1 VILLFTKRDAV
12 CIIFVAIH
20 FSSAWSLL
28 HCVDERDVTVDK
40 TNKIYKS
47 RPIVSY
53 LIEKF
58 QYYYVPECELSLD
71 EGMIPTKNCLSIMQY
86 IKNKTTKWGTKT
98 FILCEARQD
107 ISSMPKYTKAKVV
120 VIPHS

>member
-1 VILLFTKRDAV
+1 MILLFTKRDAV

-58 QYYYVPECELSLD
+58 QYYYVPDNFSKGKET
-71 EGMIPTKNCLSIMQY
+71 EGMGKRL
-86 IKNKTTKWGTKT
+86 K
-98 FILCEARQD
+98 
-107 ISSMPKYTKAKVV
+107 
-120 VIPHS
+120 